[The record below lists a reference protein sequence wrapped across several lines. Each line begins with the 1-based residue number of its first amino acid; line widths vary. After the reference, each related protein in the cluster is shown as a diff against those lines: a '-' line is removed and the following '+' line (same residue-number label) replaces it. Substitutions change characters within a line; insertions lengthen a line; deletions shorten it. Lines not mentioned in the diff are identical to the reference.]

1 VQVFGERFLRIC
13 RAESGLLS
21 ISDSAFW
28 SWDCGFEQF
37 VIIIEKRRKR
47 GNLKVI
53 FIALKGKIKGDKS
66 REKFGELTIKDIEKE
81 RMFDLA
87 NIISCLKNN

>member
-1 VQVFGERFLRIC
+1 LGERLLRIC

-66 REKFGELTIKDIEKE
+66 REKFGELKIKTIDLLTKE
-81 RMFDLA
+81 RMFDLT
-87 NIISCLKNN
+87 NILPNLKKN